1 MESAVVR
8 PIEIFV
14 IFFVT
19 LGPLKI
25 LGPWVQRTRELDEP
39 ALRKVAIWA
48 FVIATI
54 AALGGSALGRIL
66 AANWHVSIG
75 SLAVTAGV
83 IFFLV
88 ALKQLMQGYEP
99 PHAPI
104 APPPLPPSP
113 LAAAAS
119 LLFPIVLTPYGIAA
133 VIVLLASNRDP
144 ERIATITGLLVLV
157 MIFNLLAML
166 YARRILVGI
175 TMLVLQ
181 VVGAIL
187 GVLQVGLSIE
197 FMVYGLRSLGVLSGA
212 Q

>member
-1 MESAVVR
+1 MLG
-8 PIEIFV
+8 PLEIFV

-25 LGPWVQRTRELDEP
+25 LGPWVQRTRDLDEA

-54 AALGGSALGRIL
+54 AILAGSALGRIL

-104 APPPLPPSP
+104 DPPPLPAKPQ
-113 LAAAAS
+113 AAAAT
-119 LLFPIVLTPYGIAA
+119 LLFPIVLTPYGVAT
-133 VIVLLASNRDP
+133 VIVLLASNREP
-144 ERIATITGLLVLV
+144 ERIAMITGLLVLV

-187 GVLQVGLSIE
+187 GVLQVGLAIE
-197 FMVYGLRSLGVLSGA
+197 FIVYGLRSLGVLSGG